1 MAGPI
6 RNLLER
12 RPLRNAVRGLLGLQ
26 PRYGMSAV
34 ETVGATDDMQGSNL
48 NAMPTRRQPA
58 PVDNTPYASNT
69 VAKPPVAPSP
79 EARAVSMARTQDSQN
94 RQEVR
99 RQEEGIATP
108 APSQPRK
115 PESGGFSMAIPVS
128 ETDAPPE
135 HPMLEQA
142 KALYAQAAASRARA
156 EQILQSP
163 MMKNP
168 NNPNYAI
175 FAAQA
180 ENFYRRA
187 SSEQDRA
194 DQFTS
199 QFYGQGHTLQLQEQ
213 REKAALDIERIRKG
227 PEESLTRDAMA
238 FRDTVLMSGIGPAAQ
253 MATQAYF
260 AAAKSNEPPGT
271 ANYQAR
277 LLQNQMQ
284 AAGVSVGA
292 NAQYSLR
299 EGKTRYR
306 IDSPALVELASVIKQ
321 MAPDDPQQRAVLI
334 AQIVAAAQNQSR
346 LTPTFANSYNTHLRG
361 QVEAQI
367 KRMEGN

>member
-6 RNLLER
+6 RTLLER

-135 HPMLEQA
+135 NPMLARAASLQEQA
-142 KALYAQAAASRARA
+142 SADRARA
-156 EQILQSP
+156 AKILQSP
-163 MMKNP
+163 AMQNP
-168 NNPNYAI
+168 SAPGYAI
-175 FAAQA
+175 LASQA
-180 ENFYRRA
+180 ENLERRA
-187 SSEQDRA
+187 FEA
-194 DQFTS
+194 DGLAAGLQS
-199 QFYGQGHTLQLQEQ
+199 QVYGQDHTLQLGKQ
-213 REKAALDIERIRKG
+213 RDEAALAIERIRKG

-271 ANYQAR
+271 PNYQAR

-346 LTPTFANSYNTHLRG
+346 LTPAFANSYNTHLRG

-367 KRMEGN
+367 QRMEGN